1 MRLVFNLTIQVDD
14 LHLFCNGIVI
24 KKKKC
29 LVVYMKD
36 FIIIIYV
43 IQWN

>member
-14 LHLFCNGIVI
+14 LYLFCNGIVI
-24 KKKKC
+24 NKKC

-36 FIIIIYV
+36 FIIINYV
-43 IQWN
+43 VQWN